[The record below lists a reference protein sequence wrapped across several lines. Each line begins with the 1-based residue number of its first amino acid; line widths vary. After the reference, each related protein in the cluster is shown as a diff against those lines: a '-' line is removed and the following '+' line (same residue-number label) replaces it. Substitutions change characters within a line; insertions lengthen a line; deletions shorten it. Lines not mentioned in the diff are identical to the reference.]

1 MIFSKKEAKL
11 FSLQMLGGEARLPCE
26 LTPSQPGDS
35 VYLVLWYKK
44 QDKTPIYR
52 CYIELDSV
60 N

>member
-1 MIFSKKEAKL
+1 
-11 FSLQMLGGEARLPCE
+11 MLGGEARLPCE

-52 CYIELDSV
+52 CHIELDSV